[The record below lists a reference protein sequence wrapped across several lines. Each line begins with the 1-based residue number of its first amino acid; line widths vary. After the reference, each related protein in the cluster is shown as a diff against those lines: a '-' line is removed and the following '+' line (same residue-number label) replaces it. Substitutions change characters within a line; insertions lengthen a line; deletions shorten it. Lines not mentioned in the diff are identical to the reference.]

1 MSFFK
6 KHKKQLIKYGS
17 AYLIAILTYFLSF
30 LVFSFVL
37 ALICKNTDIPEMTIS
52 ILSYIF
58 IGISAVLCGFTSGIM
73 LKEKGLITGI
83 ILNFILILIKILV
96 CFLIF
101 DRSQFIEKFYIVM
114 LVDFLGIISGC
125 IFAVNKKPKKYY

>member
-17 AYLIAILTYFLSF
+17 AYSISILVYFLSF
-30 LVFSFVL
+30 LVFSLIL
-37 ALICKNTDIPEMTIS
+37 ALICKNTDIPEMTAS
-52 ILSYIF
+52 VLLFIF
-58 IGISAVLCGFTSGIM
+58 VGISAVLCGFTSGII

-83 ILNFILILIKILV
+83 ILNIILIIIKLLV
-96 CFLIF
+96 CLFIF
-101 DRSQFIEKFYIVM
+101 DRSQFLDKFYIVM
-114 LVDFLGIISGC
+114 LLDFLGIISGC